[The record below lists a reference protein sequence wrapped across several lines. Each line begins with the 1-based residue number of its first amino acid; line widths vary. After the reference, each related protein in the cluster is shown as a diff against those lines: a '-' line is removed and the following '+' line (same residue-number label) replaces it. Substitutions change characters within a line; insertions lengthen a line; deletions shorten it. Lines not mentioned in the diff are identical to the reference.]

1 MQRAASACV
10 LWARFGGAEDLLGIH

>member
-10 LWARFGGAEDLLGIH
+10 LWARFGGAEDFLGIH

>member
-10 LWARFGGAEDLLGIH
+10 LWARFGGAGDVLGIH